1 VPSLKVNENLIEAA
15 QPLILNASNSFIS
28 NAPFIESQRNLTFTW
43 KCPDIFTDVCA
54 NFTSPILE
62 MSWMDV
68 YNNPNM
74 TFGKEYTFTVLID
87 WMSEG
92 KVVNYKELTKE
103 VTWNV
108 ITMP

>member
-1 VPSLKVNENLIEAA
+1 VPSLKVEENLIEAS
-15 QPLILNASNSFIS
+15 QPLKFNASDSFIS
-28 NAPFIESQRNLTFTW
+28 NAPFPESQRNLTFSW
-43 KCPDIFTDVCA
+43 NCPDIFTDVCA

-74 TFGKEYTFTVLID
+74 TFGKDYSFTVLID

-92 KVVNYKELTKE
+92 KLVKRAELT
-103 VTWNV
+103 
-108 ITMP
+108 

>member
-1 VPSLKVNENLIEAA
+1 
-15 QPLILNASNSFIS
+15 
-28 NAPFIESQRNLTFTW
+28 
-43 KCPDIFTDVCA
+43 
-54 NFTSPILE
+54 
-62 MSWMDV
+62 MDV

-92 KVVNYKELTKE
+92 KVVNYKELSKE